1 MEIIKKIEKS
11 YLKKNLPM
19 FKVGDVVD
27 VHVKI
32 KEGEKERVQIFNGTV
47 IKLKGGTG
55 LRGTFTVRRIVQG
68 EGVER
73 VFPFHS
79 PAVEEVVVRRP
90 GRVRRAKL
98 YYLRERVGK
107 ATKVK
112 ERREE
117 EKEVAG
123 EAEAETKSKVS
134 LEVEE
139 PVA

>member
-1 MEIIKKIEKS
+1 MEIIKKIDEQ
-11 YLKKNLPM
+11 YLKKSLPA

-32 KEGEKERVQIFNGTV
+32 KEGEKERVQIFTGTV
-47 IKLKGGTG
+47 IKIKGGKG
-55 LRGTFTVRRIVQG
+55 IRGTFCVRRIVQG

-79 PAVEEVVVRRP
+79 PAVQKVEVKRA

-117 EKEVAG
+117 VARG
-123 EAEAETKSKVS
+123 GKKKTKKAADAEIAK
-134 LEVEE
+134 VEE